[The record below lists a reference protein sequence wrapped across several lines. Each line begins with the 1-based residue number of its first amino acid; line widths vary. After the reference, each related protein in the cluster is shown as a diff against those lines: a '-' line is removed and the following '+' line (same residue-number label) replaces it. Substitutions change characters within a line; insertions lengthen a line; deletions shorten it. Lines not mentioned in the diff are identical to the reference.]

1 MSHWKLSSQC
11 PQIVCQRC
19 FWFVLGP
26 LDRLPGFLRR
36 LSIQL
41 SFSHSRYAEEG
52 ICSHRRMGIQGE
64 IAALTQSCTPPKD
77 FKGHLWPDVNEWLEI
92 MDRHT
97 HSLVPDLSRL
107 ADKPPGSQHTS
118 SWPSSVTRNCVTL
131 DKSLLPPELV
141 FFLGDGPVSSILV

>member
-41 SFSHSRYAEEG
+41 KNT
-52 ICSHRRMGIQGE
+52 QGMQKK
-64 IAALTQSCTPPKD
+64 AFVPTR
-77 FKGHLWPDVNEWLEI
+77 EW
-92 MDRHT
+92 
-97 HSLVPDLSRL
+97 
-107 ADKPPGSQHTS
+107 
-118 SWPSSVTRNCVTL
+118 
-131 DKSLLPPELV
+131 V
-141 FFLGDGPVSSILV
+141 FRGK

>member
-19 FWFVLGP
+19 FRFVLGP

-41 SFSHSRYAEEG
+41 SFSHSKYAEEG

-64 IAALTQSCTPPKD
+64 WL
-77 FKGHLWPDVNEWLEI
+77 HL
-92 MDRHT
+92 
-97 HSLVPDLSRL
+97 
-107 ADKPPGSQHTS
+107 
-118 SWPSSVTRNCVTL
+118 PSPAHLQRTL
-131 DKSLLPPELV
+131 KAIC
-141 FFLGDGPVSSILV
+141 GQM